1 MPFEEAEVLASFDR
15 TWGENKEE
23 LRLERG
29 TYKDKPTY
37 TLRLYWQSPDGVW
50 HWAKQ
55 KPTQSGNCWER
66 LNLKARELRDLGAA
80 LMHAAD
86 GAPADE
92 PRRAPRPPRAESK
105 PSTFADDDI
114 PF

>member
-37 TLRLYWQSPDGVW
+37 TLRLCWQAPDGMW
-50 HWAKQ
+50 RWAKQ

-66 LNLKARELRDLGAA
+66 LNLKAAELRALGQALLDAA
-80 LMHAAD
+80 E
-86 GAPADE
+86 GAPPAE
-92 PRRAPRPPRAESK
+92 RRAPRPPRADYR
-105 PSTFADDDI
+105 PPTPVNDDDI

>member
-1 MPFEEAEVLASFDR
+1 MPFEEPEVLASFDR

-37 TLRLYWQSPDGVW
+37 TLRLCWQAPDGMW
-50 HWAKQ
+50 RWAKQ

-66 LNLKARELRDLGAA
+66 LNLKAAELRELGQA
-80 LMHAAD
+80 LIDASNNTSYAQ
-86 GAPADE
+86 PA
-92 PRRAPRPPRAESK
+92 RAPRPSRAESK
-105 PSTFADDDI
+105 PSTFSDDDI